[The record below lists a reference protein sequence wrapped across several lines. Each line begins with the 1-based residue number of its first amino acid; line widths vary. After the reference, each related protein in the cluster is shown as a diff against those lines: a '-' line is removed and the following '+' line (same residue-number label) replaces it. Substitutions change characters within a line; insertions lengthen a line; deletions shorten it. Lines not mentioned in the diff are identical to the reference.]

1 RRKLWSEKRARKV
14 LLEIAALSDI
24 ILPGIDEGAF
34 LFHEDDAEKL
44 GDLFLSHGASI
55 VVLKVGAKGAYYFT
69 TEEQQLVPGFPVE
82 NVVDPVGAGDGFA
95 AGFISGLL
103 EGLSLHQAVEKG
115 NGVGAMVTMIPG
127 DFEGLPDNQEL
138 KAFMDSSQMED
149 ITR

>member
-1 RRKLWSEKRARKV
+1 
-14 LLEIAALSDI
+14 
-24 ILPGIDEGAF
+24 
-34 LFHEDDAEKL
+34 
-44 GDLFLSHGASI
+44 
-55 VVLKVGAKGAYYFT
+55 
-69 TEEQQLVPGFPVE
+69 
-82 NVVDPVGAGDGFA
+82 VGAGDGFA

-103 EGLSLHQAVEKG
+103 DGLSLHQAVEKG